1 MELTGAEEVPFIWQI
16 AKAQEKGYGITSSA
30 KWYPESYRK
39 GLDEIYSNTIKSPY
53 LQKRLD
59 DLYVETINAKAY
71 DLPPTPGGEI
81 MRELIK
87 PYAGKWVFVDF
98 WATSCG
104 PCRGNIMS
112 MKGFR
117 DLNRDNDRFTFL
129 FITGADESGIN
140 SYNDFVDKYL
150 KEDHS
155 VRLDTPDMIKVRDL
169 FDINAIPR
177 YVLIDPEGRVADSKF
192 LRLRID
198 EFLDREKIPYNTPT
212 NY

>member
-1 MELTGAEEVPFIWQI
+1 MKII
-16 AKAQEKGYGITSSA
+16 
-30 KWYPESYRK
+30 
-39 GLDEIYSNTIKSPY
+39 
-53 LQKRLD
+53 
-59 DLYVETINAKAY
+59 
-71 DLPPTPGGEI
+71 
-81 MRELIK
+81 
-87 PYAGKWVFVDF
+87 
-98 WATSCG
+98 
-104 PCRGNIMS
+104 RGNIKS